1 MKKHILFLM
10 LVILVFTGC
19 QNREL
24 AQTENQYGSTPAET
38 DLTEAVPIETDLQ
51 TEQEETIYYET
62 QPQLPAETQA
72 TKPTETEP
80 VIPLETQATKP
91 AEPEPTYPP
100 ATEPLPKETEPQQTE
115 PTPAETEPQQPESLP
130 TEPDPQQPES
140 LPTEPE
146 PPQSEPA
153 PTEPEISGDI
163 YSSTEAMAVGNAYA
177 ASTYG
182 MSVDYSLGFSNAS
195 FEFADAAYVA
205 GLKVLGG
212 QSYLNEMVI
221 QKIDSLAANLRGAYG
236 AETDLS
242 AYRVNCWVEYDD
254 DGELYWIYVF
264 YG

>member
-1 MKKHILFLM
+1 MKKHILILM
-10 LVILVFTGC
+10 LVILIFAGC
-19 QNREL
+19 QNREP

-38 DLTEAVPIETDLQ
+38 DLTESVSIETVLQ
-51 TEQEETIYYET
+51 TESEETVNHET
-62 QPQLPAETQA
+62 LPQLPAETQSP
-72 TKPTETEP
+72 KPTETEP

-100 ATEPLPKETEPQQTE
+100 ATEPMPNETEPQQTE
-115 PTPAETEPQQPESLP
+115 PTPAETEPQQPESMP
-130 TEPDPQQPES
+130 TESEPQ
-140 LPTEPE
+140 
-146 PPQSEPA
+146 QSEPA

-163 YSSTEAMAVGNAYA
+163 YSSTEAMAAGNAYA

-212 QSYLNEMVI
+212 QSYLNEMVL

>member
-1 MKKHILFLM
+1 MKKHIIILM

-19 QNREL
+19 RNNGNTQSQNQSERMPVEYN
-24 AQTENQYGSTPAET
+24 QTEPDQ
-38 DLTEAVPIETDLQ
+38 ILQ
-51 TEQEETIYYET
+51 TEPENSEPEIPETTLPAIQIPEQTETEATIPFET
-62 QPQLPAETQA
+62 QPPVPTESETTVPAETQVPE
-72 TKPTETEP
+72 PTETEP
-80 VIPLETQATKP
+80 ENPPKT
-91 AEPEPTYPP
+91 EPTGPS
-100 ATEPLPKETEPQQTE
+100 ETEPSTSPPTE
-115 PTPAETEPQQPESLP
+115 PT
-130 TEPDPQQPES
+130 
-140 LPTEPE
+140 PTEPE

-212 QSYLNEMVI
+212 QSYLNEMVL

>member
-1 MKKHILFLM
+1 MKKHILILM
-10 LVILVFTGC
+10 LVILIFAGC
-19 QNREL
+19 QSKNP

-38 DLTEAVPIETDLQ
+38 DLTEAVPIETVLQ
-51 TEQEETIYYET
+51 TEPEETIYYET
-62 QPQLPAETQA
+62 LPQLPAETQT

-100 ATEPLPKETEPQQTE
+100 ATEPMPKETEPQQTE
-115 PTPAETEPQQPESLP
+115 PIPAETEPQQPESMP
-130 TEPDPQQPES
+130 TESEPQ
-140 LPTEPE
+140 
-146 PPQSEPA
+146 QSEPA
-153 PTEPEISGDI
+153 PTELEISGDI
-163 YSSTEAMAVGNAYA
+163 YSSTEAMAAGNAYA

-212 QSYLNEMVI
+212 QSYLNEMVL

>member
-1 MKKHILFLM
+1 MKKHILILM
-10 LVILVFTGC
+10 LVILIFAGC
-19 QNREL
+19 QSKNPV
-24 AQTENQYGSTPAET
+24 QSENQYGSTAAET

-100 ATEPLPKETEPQQTE
+100 VTEPLPKETEPPQTE

-130 TEPDPQQPES
+130 TEPEPQQPES
-140 LPTEPE
+140 L
-146 PPQSEPA
+146 

-212 QSYLNEMVI
+212 QSYLNEMVL

>member
-1 MKKHILFLM
+1 MKKHILILM
-10 LVILVFTGC
+10 LVILIFAGC
-19 QNREL
+19 QSKNPV
-24 AQTENQYGSTPAET
+24 QSENQYGSTPAET
-38 DLTEAVPIETDLQ
+38 DLTESVSVETVLQ
-51 TEQEETIYYET
+51 TEPEETIYYET
-62 QPQLPAETQA
+62 LPQLPAETQA

-91 AEPEPTYPP
+91 AEPEPTCPP
-100 ATEPLPKETEPQQTE
+100 ATEPLPKETEPPQTE

-130 TEPDPQQPES
+130 TEPEPQ
-140 LPTEPE
+140 
-146 PPQSEPA
+146 QSEPA

-212 QSYLNEMVI
+212 QSYLNEMVL